1 MGVWRI
7 LFLRFQVDDDAE
19 EDEDAWA
26 DDDGVA
32 DDLANEAEEA
42 GRTARD
48 IEARMRKDRDRGLGF
63 DDGMDAEAIEN
74 YYRFNFCRTLA

>member
-1 MGVWRI
+1 MYFFTSVVQLRLSSVFI
-7 LFLRFQVDDDAE
+7 NDNATNYANVDATLTRRVFHFRFQVDDDAE

-48 IEARMRKDRDRGLGF
+48 IEAR
-63 DDGMDAEAIEN
+63 
-74 YYRFNFCRTLA
+74 CQC